1 MALRTGRSLLC
12 AGFAA
17 WIVVV
22 GYGFSAV
29 WAYAMTPGTA
39 ATAWAQWPSAS
50 FSFDRTRPS
59 LVTVL
64 HPECVCSKAT
74 LEEVSRLTTEF
85 TDQLTVFVIVDASAT
100 GTDSGAATTLLKRV
114 RGMPGVRLIVDHD
127 GREVE
132 RFGAKVS
139 GQTFL
144 YDRDGRLQFSGGVT
158 MSRGHVG
165 PNAGTEAIRHVLQS
179 KPAASTAAV
188 FGCVLPRGG
197 RG

>member
-1 MALRTGRSLLC
+1 V
-12 AGFAA
+12 
-17 WIVVV
+17 WIIVG
-22 GYGFSAV
+22 GYGFSTV

-39 ATAWAQWPSAS
+39 ATAAA
-50 FSFDRTRPS
+50 
-59 LVTVL
+59 
-64 HPECVCSKAT
+64 
-74 LEEVSRLTTEF
+74 
-85 TDQLTVFVIVDASAT
+85 VFVVVDASAT
-100 GTDSGAATTLLKRV
+100 GADSGAATTLLKQV
-114 RGMPGVRLIVDHD
+114 RRMPGVRMIVDHD

-188 FGCVLPRGG
+188 FGCFLPRGG

>member
-1 MALRTGRSLLC
+1 MTLRAGRSLICAGFGVWLIVVG

-17 WIVVV
+17 MWR
-22 GYGFSAV
+22 
-29 WAYAMTPGTA
+29 YAMTPGLA
-39 ATAWAQWPSAS
+39 ASAAARWPSAS
-50 FSFDRTRPS
+50 FAFDRTRPN

-74 LEEVSRLTTEF
+74 LEEISRLSAEF
-85 TDQLTVFVIVDASAT
+85 AGQLTVFAVVDASAT
-100 GTDSGAATTLLKRV
+100 GTGSAEATRLLTRV
-114 RGMPGVRLIVDHD
+114 RAMPGVRLIVDRD

-179 KPAASTAAV
+179 KPAAPTAAV
-188 FGCVLPRGG
+188 FGCALPRGG
-197 RG
+197 RV

>member
-1 MALRTGRSLLC
+1 MTPRLGRFLIS

-17 WIVVV
+17 WLIIV
-22 GYGFSAV
+22 GYGFAAI
-29 WAYAMTPGTA
+29 WAYAMTPGPA
-39 ATAWAQWPSAS
+39 ATAAARWPATS
-50 FSFDRTRPS
+50 FPFDRTRPS

-74 LEEVSRLTTEF
+74 LEEVSRLTAEF
-85 TDQLTVFVIVDASAT
+85 ADRLTVFVVVDASAA
-100 GTDSGAATTLLKRV
+100 GTDSGAATALLTKV
-114 RGMPGVRLIVDHD
+114 RSMPGVRLIVDHD
-127 GREVE
+127 GREAE
-132 RFGAKVS
+132 QFGAKVS

-144 YDRDGRLQFSGGVT
+144 YNRDGRLQFSGGVT

-179 KPAASTAAV
+179 TPAASTAAV
-188 FGCVLPRGG
+188 FGCFLPRGG